1 MIHVIY
7 ILFTAIIRVPG
18 GRAWRASLEGGPA
31 ISYSRPFAAQCF
43 LVAECCF
50 TASAGHP
57 QKNPRHFDST
67 LLTIT
72 SSFRNTGN
80 VMAVSP
86 GTSGLQRGF
95 LTIDGNQCRCEC
107 RSSLRPGILA
117 RAGSRQAYFW
127 WLRRSVVLRIL

>member
-7 ILFTAIIRVPG
+7 IIFTAITRVPG
-18 GRAWRASLEGGPA
+18 GRAWRSSLEGGPA

-50 TASAGHP
+50 TASAAHP

-80 VMAVSP
+80 VIAVSP
-86 GTSGLQRGF
+86 GTSALQRGF
-95 LTIDGNQCRCEC
+95 LTIDANQCLCEC
-107 RSSLRPGILA
+107 RSRLLPLLFA
-117 RAGSRQAYFW
+117 CAD
-127 WLRRSVVLRIL
+127 LCLT